1 MADQESLPSLP
12 PPPLAPPR
20 YVPAYSDD
28 QVMYQERYVAL
39 QQLIHEL
46 EDENN
51 LIAYRA
57 LKEERRLDESGTTF
71 RGFAPEEG
79 DVNGWFNNSSGRAS
93 RSGPSGDEPA
103 IESEINDSIN
113 GRSKL
118 SDDNRAEI
126 QRKERERIEAERR
139 ELERLQA
146 IERKRRLAQE
156 EEEREYLGT
165 TDRPSPIPVTASI
178 PMSVPVHPIGD
189 SPDMQ
194 AAGAFDEDLEMD
206 RRRWLEFERE
216 LESRGEEPRHKPSEP
231 LDVRNEQIGA
241 QPLDAGRRHPSP
253 GAPEGE
259 ARRSWAKERE
269 GYPQRHEKRLR
280 KEDSEAAGAGV
291 KRRRGSVMDNHAEPL
306 FSRRP
311 QQSPLTRA
319 PLPTFDSSRQ
329 DQELASPFST
339 RPAVH
344 LSPDTLRHP
353 VSPTASLR
361 EGRRSLDVIQG
372 HTLSPGQE
380 DEEE

>member
-1 MADQESLPSLP
+1 MAEQESLPPAPP

-39 QQLIHEL
+39 QRLIHEL

-57 LKEERRLDESGTTF
+57 LKEERRLGESGTDF

-93 RSGPSGDEPA
+93 RSGPVGDESA
-103 IESEINDSIN
+103 IESRINDSI
-113 GRSKL
+113 SEKIKL
-118 SDDNRAEI
+118 DDDDRAEI
-126 QRKERERIEAERR
+126 QRKERGRIEAERR

-165 TDRPSPIPVTASI
+165 GGRPSPVSATASI
-178 PMSVPVHPIGD
+178 PVEGS
-189 SPDMQ
+189 SDMQ
-194 AAGAFDEDLEMD
+194 AAGTVDEDLELD

-216 LESRGEEPRHKPSEP
+216 LENRGEAPKHKPSEP
-231 LDVRNEQIGA
+231 LDVQTEQIGA
-241 QPLDAGRRHPSP
+241 RPPDVARRHPSP

-259 ARRSWAKERE
+259 VRRSWAKERE
-269 GYPQRHEKRLR
+269 GYPERHEKRR
-280 KEDSEAAGAGV
+280 REEDRGTVGAGV
-291 KRRRGSVMDNHAEPL
+291 KRRRGSAMDDDVEPP
-306 FSRRP
+306 FPRHS
-311 QQSPLTRA
+311 QQSPPMRTPPPIL
-319 PLPTFDSSRQ
+319 DSPRPN
-329 DQELASPFST
+329 QESPFST

-344 LSPDTLRHP
+344 LSSVSLRHP
-353 VSPTASLR
+353 VSPTTSLQ
-361 EGRRSLDVIQG
+361 EGRRRPLGANQG
-372 HTLSPGQE
+372 HNLSPGQGE
-380 DEEE
+380 RE